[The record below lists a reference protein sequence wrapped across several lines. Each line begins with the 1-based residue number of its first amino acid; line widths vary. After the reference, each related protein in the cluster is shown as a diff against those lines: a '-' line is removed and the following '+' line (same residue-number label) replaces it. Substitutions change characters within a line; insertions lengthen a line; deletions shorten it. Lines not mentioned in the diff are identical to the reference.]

1 MDRLATCV
9 EHRQLDP
16 RVVRS
21 EARGPDHDCG
31 VQRRAALRAHAA
43 YELDA
48 VLPRELPVARP
59 DQQIA
64 AALRSPEAADR
75 RRYHS
80 EVVAP
85 PLEVLPEDAA
95 RHPRWLRSDR
105 EPDPA
110 RPRELLRDL
119 HAGVAAADYHHISLW
134 QLIGISVLRIAQ
146 LN

>member
-1 MDRLATCV
+1 MDRLAMLV
-9 EHRQLDP
+9 EYRHVDP
-16 RVVRS
+16 RVVPR
-21 EARGPDHDCG
+21 EGRGPDHDCG

-75 RRYHS
+75 RRYYS

-85 PLEVLPEDAA
+85 PMEALPEDAA

-110 RPRELLRDL
+110 C
-119 HAGVAAADYHHISLW
+119 S
-134 QLIGISVLRIAQ
+134 
-146 LN
+146 